1 MDKIYDHNLT
11 ESKWYSFW
19 EKNKYFTPKIDKKKT
34 PFTIIMPPP
43 NANGELHIGHATF
56 IVVEDILI
64 RYHRMKGDPT
74 LWLPGA
80 DHAGILTQVVYE
92 RELNKQG
99 KSRFDLG
106 RNEFFK
112 QTYDFTMKNKKHM
125 NSQLRALGASCD
137 WTREKFTLDSEI
149 SKAVFTT
156 FKNLYD
162 EGLIYKGERIINWCP
177 RCGTALS
184 DLEVEHKEKKGKLWF
199 IKYPIK
205 EGGTI
210 IVATTRPE
218 TMLGDTAVA
227 VNPTD
232 DRYQERVGRT
242 VILPI
247 MNREIPILADD
258 LVAKDFGTGAVKVT
272 PSHDQTDFEI
282 GKKHNLESIS
292 VIGLGG
298 KMSSAAGYFSG
309 QGIAETREKI
319 VNQLKGLSL
328 IERVEDHNYSLG
340 ICERCRNIVQP
351 LLSKQWFLKISTLAK
366 PAIEVVKKG
375 EIKIHPK
382 RFEKVYYNWME
393 NIHDWCISRQIWWGH
408 QIPVWYCGAPYL
420 KRMGFAESVVSQ
432 VFKGKTKTYRLRDH
446 GFRIGDSAVFE
457 NSGARSVFGKG
468 VMNQV
473 VSTTVGK
480 LPLNDTAHGTT
491 YTKVSE
497 LIAAFKRHNPDKEVK
512 VNTPAFIYGYKFT
525 PVEKINKDCGEIIVS
540 VEKPKECPTCGNTKL
555 TQDPDTLDTWFS
567 SGQWPYTTLGW
578 PLRQAQGKQKIS
590 DFDYFYPTSV
600 METGYDIL
608 FFWVARMIMF
618 GLYST
623 GKPPFHTVF
632 LHGLV
637 RDEHGRKMS
646 KSKGNVI
653 DPLEIS
659 PKYGADTVRMALVF
673 GTSSGADINLGE
685 SKIKGMRNFTNK
697 LWNIG
702 RFVIDM
708 APEKSTRAVET
719 EEDQWIKEELK
730 KTKAEVTKAIEG
742 YRFGQAAEEVY
753 DFVWKKFATK
763 YVEHSKTRREEAQ
776 PVLEEVL
783 EESLRLL
790 HPFMPFI
797 TEELWQKLPTKK
809 GESIMVSPWP
819 N

>member
-1 MDKIYDHNLT
+1 MDKVYDHSLT

-162 EGLIYKGERIINWCP
+162 EGLIYKGERVINWCP

-210 IVATTRPE
+210 TVATTRPE

-232 DRYQERVGRT
+232 DRYQERVGKT

-272 PSHDQTDFEI
+272 PAHDQTDFEI

-292 VIGLGG
+292 VIGNDG
-298 KMSSAAGYFSG
+298 KMSSAAGHFSG

-351 LLSKQWFLKISTLAK
+351 LLSKQWFLKIATLAK
-366 PAIEVVKKG
+366 PAIEVVRRG

-408 QIPVWYCGAPYL
+408 QIPVYYCSETKNAVC
-420 KRMGFAESVVSQ
+420 K
-432 VFKGKTKTYRLRDH
+432 KGE
-446 GFRIGDSAVFE
+446 GQF
-457 NSGARSVFGKG
+457 
-468 VMNQV
+468 
-473 VSTTVGK
+473 
-480 LPLNDTAHGTT
+480 
-491 YTKVSE
+491 
-497 LIAAFKRHNPDKEVK
+497 
-512 VNTPAFIYGYKFT
+512 
-525 PVEKINKDCGEIIVS
+525 VS
-540 VEKPKECPTCGNTKL
+540 VEKPSKCPHCNSTKFEQE
-555 TQDPDTLDTWFS
+555 TDTLDTWFS

-578 PLRQAQGKQKIS
+578 PKETP
-590 DFDYFYPTSV
+590 DFEYFYPSSV

-659 PKYGADTVRMALVF
+659 HKYGADTVRMALVF

-753 DFVWKKFATK
+753 DFVWKKFAAK
-763 YVEHSKTRREEAQ
+763 YIEYSKGRREEAQ

>member
-210 IVATTRPE
+210 TVATTRPE

-232 DRYQERVGRT
+232 DRYQERVGKT

-272 PSHDQTDFEI
+272 PAHDQTDFEI

-298 KMSSAAGYFSG
+298 KMSSAAGHFSG
-309 QGIAETREKI
+309 QGISETREKI

-351 LLSKQWFLKISTLAK
+351 LLSKQWFLKIATLAK
-366 PAIEVVKKG
+366 PAIEVVRKG

-408 QIPVWYCGAPYL
+408 QIPVYYCS
-420 KRMGFAESVVSQ
+420 E
-432 VFKGKTKTYRLRDH
+432 TKN
-446 GFRIGDSAVFE
+446 AVC
-457 NSGARSVFGKG
+457 K
-468 VMNQV
+468 
-473 VSTTVGK
+473 K
-480 LPLNDTAHGTT
+480 
-491 YTKVSE
+491 SE
-497 LIAAFKRHNPDKEVK
+497 GQF
-512 VNTPAFIYGYKFT
+512 
-525 PVEKINKDCGEIIVS
+525 VS
-540 VEKPKECPTCGNTKL
+540 VEKPSKCPHCNSTKFEQE
-555 TQDPDTLDTWFS
+555 TDTLDTWFS

-578 PLRQAQGKQKIS
+578 PKETP
-590 DFDYFYPTSV
+590 DFEYFYPSSV

-659 PKYGADTVRMALVF
+659 HKYGADTVRMALVF

-730 KTKAEVTKAIEG
+730 KTKVEVTKAIEG

-753 DFVWKKFATK
+753 DFVWKKFAAK
-763 YVEHSKTRREEAQ
+763 YIEYSKDRREEAQ

>member
-1 MDKIYDHNLT
+1 MDKVYDHSQT

-19 EKNKYFTPKIDKKKT
+19 EKNKYFTPKIDEKKT

-92 RELNKQG
+92 RELDKQG

-106 RNEFFK
+106 RKEFFK
-112 QTYDFTMKNKKHM
+112 QTYNFTIKNKKHM

-137 WTREKFTLDSEI
+137 WTREKFTLDPEI
-149 SKAVFTT
+149 SKAVLTT

-162 EGLIYKGERIINWCP
+162 GGLIYKGKRIINWCS

-210 IVATTRPE
+210 TVATTRPE

-227 VNPTD
+227 VSPIDN
-232 DRYQERVGRT
+232 RYKELVGKT
-242 VILPI
+242 VVLPI
-247 MNREIPILADD
+247 MNREIPILTDD
-258 LVAKDFGTGAVKVT
+258 LVDKDFGTGAVKVT
-272 PSHDQTDFEI
+272 PAHDQTDFEI

-292 VIGLGG
+292 VVGMDG
-298 KMSSAAGYFSG
+298 KMSAAAGQFSG
-309 QGIAETREKI
+309 KSIAETREKI
-319 VNQLKGLSL
+319 IDQLKGSSL
-328 IERVEDHNYSLG
+328 IEKIEDRDYSLG
-340 ICERCRNIVQP
+340 ICERCRSVVQP
-351 LLSKQWFLKISTLAK
+351 LASKQWFLKIETLAK
-366 PAIEVVKKG
+366 PALNAVKKG

-393 NIHDWCISRQIWWGH
+393 NIHDWCISRQLWWGH
-408 QIPVWYCGAPYL
+408 QIPVYYCKEAKSAGC
-420 KRMGFAESVVSQ
+420 KKHEGQFVS
-432 VFKGKTKTYRLRDH
+432 
-446 GFRIGDSAVFE
+446 I
-457 NSGARSVFGKG
+457 
-468 VMNQV
+468 
-473 VSTTVGK
+473 
-480 LPLNDTAHGTT
+480 
-491 YTKVSE
+491 
-497 LIAAFKRHNPDKEVK
+497 
-512 VNTPAFIYGYKFT
+512 
-525 PVEKINKDCGEIIVS
+525 
-540 VEKPKECPTCGNTKL
+540 EKPTKCPNCDSTKFEQE
-555 TQDPDTLDTWFS
+555 TDTLDTWFS

-578 PLRQAQGKQKIS
+578 PRKT
-590 DFDYFYPTSV
+590 DDYEYFYPTSV

-623 GKPPFHTVF
+623 GKAPFHTVF

-646 KSKGNVI
+646 KSKGNVT
-653 DPLEIS
+653 DPLEVAHQ
-659 PKYGADTVRMALVF
+659 YGADAVRMALVF
-673 GTSSGADINLGE
+673 GTSSGNDISLGE

-702 RFVIDM
+702 RFVIDT
-708 APEKSTRAVET
+708 APEKSTRATET
-719 EEDQWIKEELK
+719 KKDKWIKEELK

-742 YRFGQAAEEVY
+742 YRFGLAAEEIY
-753 DFVWKKFATK
+753 DFFWKKFADKYIEHTK
-763 YVEHSKTRREEAQ
+763 SRREEAQ
-776 PVLEEVL
+776 ETLEEIL

-797 TEELWQKLPTKK
+797 TEDIWQKLPNKK
-809 GESIMVSPWP
+809 GESVMVAPWP
-819 N
+819 K